1 MDSFEFNK
9 ISGAILAALLLWF
22 GTKIVSEALYSHASP
37 EKPGYVVAMNTPDG
51 HGDDHGA
58 KEKAVPFPELLA
70 AADAAK
76 GQKELKKQCL
86 GCHTVDKDGKNKS
99 GPKLWGV
106 YDRGLGA
113 VAGFSYSGALKKK
126 GGSWTAEELNQFLKN
141 PKKHIKGT
149 KMAFKGIKND
159 EKRAALIKFLGTL
172 K

>member
-22 GTKIVSEALYSHASP
+22 GTKIVSESLYSHAAP
-37 EKPGYVVAMNTPDG
+37 EKPGYVVAVNTSDG
-51 HGDDHGA
+51 HGGDHGA

-70 AADAAK
+70 AADPAV
-76 GQKELKKQCL
+76 GLKEMKKKCA
-86 GCHTVDKDGKNKS
+86 GCHSFTKDGKNKV

-106 YDRGLGA
+106 YERGLAA
-113 VAGFSYSGALKKK
+113 VEGFSYSGAFKKK
-126 GGSWTAEELNQFLKN
+126 GGSWTAEELDAFLKN

-149 KMAFKGIKND
+149 KMAFNGMKND
-159 EKRAALIKFLGTL
+159 KKRAALVKYLGTL